1 MRKIFNISV
10 AALAM
15 FGAIA
20 CSTAPV
26 EEIIGNNTTVT
37 ASFVDSRTALSEGVK
52 SVWSADDKIE
62 VNGTTFTLSQGA
74 GEATAVFVS
83 EQRLADAESYVAT
96 YPAGVTAVPTTQS
109 AVAGSFDPVAA
120 LASGTSVTLNNI
132 LFEHKHALLKFSLP
146 QSASKVEVAGYTL
159 AGNIEQ
165 GKTYYIAVAA
175 GTYNIEVK
183 VDDVV
188 VKSSQNTL
196 EAVNGHIYNLGLV
209 EQPAI
214 GIYTAD
220 DLVAFAAEIEAQI
233 AAEQTPDGGKFKDAN
248 GVVNILANIDMK
260 DVAWTPISNFVGTL
274 EGNNHTI
281 DNLVVATTE
290 SSAAMFK
297 NLSDATIQNLVFGEG
312 CSFSASGL
320 DGNNNTYVA
329 AVVARILTGAT
340 LENITSSATVSG
352 GNFMGGFC
360 AAADLKKGDILFKN
374 LINNGAVLYPE
385 AAANANI
392 VIGGIVGQT
401 ETGVTMENCTNNGT
415 VTNKSNSG
423 NKYNKAGG
431 IVGGAGD
438 IVMSGCTNTG
448 TVTVDVRDANH
459 IWAGGL
465 IGSSYRGFISNN
477 SNTGEIIIS
486 DNITGNASM
495 YVGGCFGALEGNSA
509 PGDGSFYKYTNCTN
523 SASITINKAVAKDTL
538 LGGVVGYLYL
548 VDVQV
553 EECSNSGAITLTKQG
568 ASSAAGGI
576 VGLIAK
582 TSSSKPVN
590 GSQINNCTN
599 TGAVSMNSPA
609 NKNWVH
615 VGGVVG
621 GTTHD
626 KTSINGCINRGDVTV
641 ASLSRSN
648 PGGIISQCQCN
659 VTNCINY
666 GTIYSTDAH
675 TDYFSG
681 TGGIV
686 SRLNAA
692 VTVSGCTNY
701 GTVIYNGKG
710 FGGANTNKGIVGQGG
725 IAGLMNY
732 GTITDCA
739 NYGVVLGNDYDA
751 SLGAAEYVNAK
762 GSIVGWGGCNAAV
775 TIKNCKVGG
784 ALGSCVDTD
793 TDMGVAK
800 AVAITAETYADY
812 IFGGDAKNGVTV
824 TDCSFAVSE

>member
-52 SVWSADDKIE
+52 TVWSADDKIE

-260 DVAWTPISNFVGTL
+260 DVAWTPISNFAGTL

-320 DGNNNTYVA
+320 DSNNNTYVA
-329 AVVARILTGAT
+329 TVVARVLTGAT
-340 LENITSSATVSG
+340 LKNIKSYATLSG
-352 GNFMGGFC
+352 GNQMGGIC
-360 AAADLKKGDILFKN
+360 GGADLKAGDVLFEGCTN
-374 LINNGAVLYPE
+374 CGSITYPAQE
-385 AAANANI
+385 PAANVMVGGICGISEEKVVYRNCANEGAITILSTGGNKYCVLGGIVATGSDYLMYDCKNTGDLKLDVRGANNIFFGGICGRNHRNNLENCSNEGTMTITNESECNSVYAGGLLGSVEGTSEEENHFLKCHNSADITVACANKANI
-392 VIGGIVGQT
+392 LIGGIVGYFR
-401 ETGVTMENCTNNGT
+401 EDGLYIDSCTNSGDMTYSTT
-415 VTNKSNSG
+415 VTNSM
-423 NKYNKAGG
+423 AGG
-431 IVGGAGD
+431 IMGYSTIKDSKNVTRDACIYNCENTGD
-438 IVMSGCTNTG
+438 IKFYHTVQASSWMKLAGIAGATSDNQMVIDGCINRG
-448 TVTVDVRDANH
+448 TVTVD
-459 IWAGGL
+459 
-465 IGSSYRGFISNN
+465 
-477 SNTGEIIIS
+477 
-486 DNITGNASM
+486 
-495 YVGGCFGALEGNSA
+495 
-509 PGDGSFYKYTNCTN
+509 
-523 SASITINKAVAKDTL
+523 
-538 LGGVVGYLYL
+538 YL
-548 VDVQV
+548 
-553 EECSNSGAITLTKQG
+553 T
-568 ASSAAGGI
+568 
-576 VGLIAK
+576 
-582 TSSSKPVN
+582 
-590 GSQINNCTN
+590 
-599 TGAVSMNSPA
+599 
-609 NKNWVH
+609 
-615 VGGVVG
+615 
-621 GTTHD
+621 
-626 KTSINGCINRGDVTV
+626 
-641 ASLSRSN
+641 RSN
-648 PGGIISQCQCN
+648 PGGIISECKSD
-659 VTNCINY
+659 VKNCVNY
-666 GTIYSTDAH
+666 GTIYTTSTH
-675 TDYFSG
+675 VDYYSG

-686 SRLNAA
+686 SRMLAA
-692 VTVSGCTNY
+692 QTISGCINY
-701 GTVIYNGKG
+701 GTIIYNGKG
-710 FGGANTNKGIVGQGG
+710 FTNANTGKGVVGQGG
-725 IAGLMNY
+725 IAGLMNM
-732 GTITDCA
+732 GTIDNCE
-739 NYGVVLGNDYDA
+739 NYGAVLGNDYDA
-751 SLGAAEYVNAK
+751 ALGKAEYVNAK
-762 GSIVGWGGCNAAV
+762 GSIVGWAAASAAV

-784 ALGSCVDTD
+784 LLGSCVETD
-793 TDMGVAK
+793 EDFGAAK
-800 AVAITAETYADY
+800 ATPITAENYAEY
-812 IFGGDAKNGVTV
+812 ICGGDAGKGVTV